1 MKEVEECPGF
11 FNGTNHSGVNQEEN
25 NMNNKKWLYLVLALA
40 CIVPLL
46 AMSCGTPA
54 PEEEGAEFLNI
65 GTGSPG
71 GVYYPLGGAISVVI
85 QKMTDHRCVAEST
98 GASVENCRLVAQGMI
113 DMGLAM
119 GGVAYKATQGEDPF
133 EKAYP
138 LVALLNMYSSPLHIL
153 TTEGSDIKTV
163 ADLAG
168 KKISIDVPGAGCNVQ
183 SRIVLEEAGFD
194 LDNDLTVVELSQS
207 EGVAALK
214 DGTVDAMT
222 LQAAF
227 PCSGVMDLNAARDLV
242 LVPITEELFA
252 KVNVQIPAAVPVT
265 IPAGTYSDVT
275 YDVLAVGVPNPIV
288 VNAETMSD
296 DLAYELT
303 KVILENVNAGKYAL
317 INTHPIAAQMTPE
330 NASKCPIPLHPG
342 AERYY
347 KEVGVR

>member
-1 MKEVEECPGF
+1 MSRK
-11 FNGTNHSGVNQEEN
+11 N
-25 NMNNKKWLYLVLALA
+25 WLYLVLAFV
-40 CIVPLL
+40 CIVPLV
-46 AMSCGTPA
+46 AISCAPA
-54 PEEEGAEFLNI
+54 APPAEEEEREFLNI

-85 QKMTDHRCVAEST
+85 QKMTPHRCVAEST
-98 GASVENCRLVAQGMI
+98 GASVENCRLVAQGMV

-119 GGVAYKATQGEDPF
+119 GGVAYKATQGEEPF

-153 TTEGSDIKTV
+153 TVKGTGIKTLG
-163 ADLAG
+163 DLAG

-183 SRIVLEEAGFD
+183 SRIVLKAYGFD
-194 LDNDLTVVELSQS
+194 LEKDLTIAQLSQS

-214 DGTVDAMT
+214 DGTIHAMT

-227 PCSGVMDLNAARDLV
+227 PCSGVMDVNAARDMV
-242 LVPITEELFA
+242 LIPITEEVFA
-252 KVNVQIPAAVPVT
+252 KVKVEIPAAVPVT

-288 VNAETMSD
+288 VSAELMSEA
-296 DLAYELT
+296 LAYELT
-303 KVILENVNAGKYAL
+303 KVILENVTTGKYAL

-342 AERYY
+342 ALRYY
-347 KEVGVR
+347 KEVGVIK

>member
-1 MKEVEECPGF
+1 MTG
-11 FNGTNHSGVNQEEN
+11 
-25 NMNNKKWLYLVLALA
+25 KKWLYVVLALV
-40 CIVPLL
+40 CIISLV
-46 AMSCGTPA
+46 AMSCAPA
-54 PEEEGAEFLNI
+54 APPPGEEEGEFLNI

-71 GVYYPLGGAISVVI
+71 GVYYPLGGAMSVVI
-85 QKMTDHRCVAEST
+85 QKMTPHRCVAEST

-153 TTEGSDIKTV
+153 TTEGTGIK
-163 ADLAG
+163 AIEDLAG

-183 SRIVLEEAGFD
+183 SRIVLEAAGFD
-194 LDNDLTVVELSQS
+194 LEKDLKIAQLSQS

-227 PCSGVMDLNAARDLV
+227 PCSGVIDVNAARDLV
-242 LVPITEELFA
+242 LIPVTEALFA
-252 KVNVQIPAAVPVT
+252 KVNEQIPAAVPVT

-275 YDVLAVGVPNPIV
+275 YDVLAVGVPNPV
-288 VNAETMSD
+288 VVSAELMSEE
-296 DLAYELT
+296 LAYEIT
-303 KVILENVNAGKYAL
+303 KVILENATTGKYAL
-317 INTHPIAAQMTPE
+317 VNTHPIAAQMTPE

-347 KEVGVR
+347 KEVGAL

>member
-1 MKEVEECPGF
+1 MSK
-11 FNGTNHSGVNQEEN
+11 
-25 NMNNKKWLYLVLALA
+25 KKWLYPVLALI
-40 CIVPLL
+40 CIVSLI
-46 AMSCGTPA
+46 AISCAPA
-54 PEEEGAEFLNI
+54 PPEEAEREFLNI

-85 QKMTDHRCVAEST
+85 QKMTPHRCVAEST
-98 GASVENCRLVAQGMI
+98 GASVENCRLVAQGMV

-153 TTEGSDIKTV
+153 TTEGTGIKTIE
-163 ADLAG
+163 DLAG

-194 LDNDLTVVELSQS
+194 LEKDLTIAELSQS

-214 DGTVDAMT
+214 DGTIDAMT

-227 PCSGVMDLNAARDLV
+227 PCSGVMDVNAARDLV
-242 LVPITEELFA
+242 LIPITEGLFA
-252 KVNVQIPAAVPVT
+252 KVNEQIPAAVPVT

-288 VNAETMSD
+288 VSKELMSEA
-296 DLAYELT
+296 LAYELT
-303 KVILENVNAGKYAL
+303 KVILENVTTGKYAL

-330 NASKCPIPLHPG
+330 NASQCPIPLHPG

-347 KEVGVR
+347 KEVGVL